1 MDKDFCRQIDDDDLI
16 EKYIAGKLH
25 GELLNRLTEHLQE
38 CIDHSKAVNL
48 EKALSRGVREFARS
62 ELKSNLRTQ
71 IKKHEISKYYILR
84 YAAILIVAIM
94 APIVLYYQLVST
106 PADIPNIA
114 EQQEPP
120 STIVQADES
129 VAVEPEISN
138 VKSTS
143 GAKRTAQAPVPQ
155 APETSISMETRSRP
169 AAKVSDD
176 NFLTAT
182 SDKADMEKIEDILK
196 SNENEIVSCIPE
208 SERTLLKQ
216 LEIEIHLNQNGSIRD
231 LKIESENQ
239 MAKNSL
245 KCLKEKID
253 KLTFPVLSEPV
264 IVKREI
270 VLHSD

>member
-1 MDKDFCRQIDDDDLI
+1 MDKDFCRQIDDEDLI

-114 EQQEPP
+114 EQQEPK
-120 STIVQADES
+120 STIIQADES
-129 VAVEPEISN
+129 VAVDPGISEI
-138 VKSTS
+138 KSTS
-143 GAKRTAQAPVPQ
+143 VAKRTAKAPVPQ
-155 APETSISMETRSRP
+155 ASESAISKETRGQ
-169 AAKVSDD
+169 AAK
-176 NFLTAT
+176 AT
-182 SDKADMEKIEDILK
+182 SDNLMMRPLDKPDKEKIENILK
-196 SNENEIVSCIPE
+196 SNESEIVSCIPE
-208 SERTLLKQ
+208 SDRALLKQ
-216 LEIEIHLNQNGSIRD
+216 IEIEIQLNKNGSIRD
-231 LKIESENQ
+231 LKIDSENQ
-239 MAKNSL
+239 MAENSL
-245 KCLKEKID
+245 KCLKEKIN
-253 KLTFPVLSEPV
+253 KLDFPVLSKPL
-264 IVKREI
+264 IIKREI
-270 VLHSD
+270 LLHSD